1 MYDILINGEPQNT
14 FTIKDLEKAIRDIF
28 STEEKQ
34 MIISPEGGIGYISRK
49 QYCEDMFKTVI
60 PDKNIG
66 FICPSQIQEDIDKEI
81 INSLHSYKPFSK
93 YLSNEFNQRNY

>member
-1 MYDILINGEPQNT
+1 MACILVDGVIQGT

-28 STEEKQ
+28 SKDN
-34 MIISPEGGIGYISRK
+34 GIDNLPTPIG
-49 QYCEDMFKTVI
+49 FKTVI
-60 PDKNIG
+60 PEENVG

-93 YLSNEFNQRNY
+93 CLSNG

>member
-1 MYDILINGEPQNT
+1 MACITVNSEVQST

-28 STEEKQ
+28 SKDDDIDTL
-34 MIISPEGGIGYISRK
+34 PTPIG
-49 QYCEDMFKTVI
+49 FKTVI
-60 PDKNIG
+60 PEENVG

-93 YLSNEFNQRNY
+93 YLSNE